1 MKKGWLLILL
11 VSLGLNLGL
20 GLRQWQIRQEVSVR
34 SGEQRH
40 DRMEHPDR
48 PAHALPDSG
57 RWGDFARQR
66 LQRMAERL
74 DLSPGQV
81 ALLADAQETRGRL
94 LHENRRQV
102 ESLRS
107 SLHALMQVEPVD
119 EDRVRSAI
127 ADLSRRQ
134 ASLDSLA
141 AEALLQ
147 EMQILEPDQ
156 RIRYLRM
163 LPLQGRPLGPGGRRG
178 GPGGNAGEESR

>member
-1 MKKGWLLILL
+1 MKKGWLLVLL

-20 GLRQWQIRQEVSVR
+20 GLRQWQIRQEAPAR
-34 SGEQRH
+34 PGDQKH
-40 DRMEHPDR
+40 HRMENSGR
-48 PAHALPDSG
+48 PAHAFPDSG

-74 DLSPGQV
+74 DLSPEQIT
-81 ALLADAQETRGRL
+81 LLADAQETRGRL

-102 ESLRS
+102 ENLRR
-107 SLHALMQVEPVD
+107 SLHGLMQVEPVD
-119 EDRVRSAI
+119 EARVRAAI

-147 EMQILEPDQ
+147 EMQILEPNQ

-163 LPLQGRPLGPGGRRG
+163 LPLQGGAMGPGGRRG
-178 GPGGNAGEESR
+178 PGGFPGE